1 VKYES
6 VAVINGRVVG
16 HVGQAAGKYVLR
28 YEHAW
33 RYADGAFPLS
43 LSLPLTRAEHGDEA
57 VRPYLANLLPDN
69 DAVLRAWARRYQI
82 SANNPLALLAHV
94 GEECPGALQ
103 LLSPDRAEELL
114 ASNARVPDPVEWLS
128 EDEIGARLR
137 RVLKEP
143 GTGRQP
149 GDPGQ
154 FSLAGAQPKI
164 ALLFTGTRWG
174 IPSGRTPTTH
184 ILKPPAQRGLE
195 GFAENEHVCLQ
206 LAARLGL
213 PAARSEVRSFGGQV
227 AFVVERYDRV
237 RRGDGWLRL
246 HQEDFCQALGTP
258 PYQKYESDGGPQAHD
273 IIRLL
278 AERSLEPDEDV
289 ATMVGALA
297 LNWALAGTDAHAKN
311 YSHLMQP
318 GGLVR
323 LAPLYDVVSLLPY
336 AESRG
341 PRTKLAMSI
350 GGEYRMRYIQR
361 RHWERLAESIGA
373 DRKTLVELVADVVER
388 VPGALGE
395 VCGEATDRGLGHPV
409 LARLRKE
416 VGKHVSAC
424 QAALRRSG
432 TPREN

>member
-6 VAVINGRVVG
+6 VAVIDGRVVG
-16 HVGQAAGKYVLR
+16 HMGQAAGKYLLQ

-33 RYADGAFPLS
+33 RHADGAFPLS
-43 LSLPLTRAEHGDEA
+43 LSLPLAREEHGDEA

-69 DAVLRAWARRYQI
+69 DAVLRAWARRYQV
-82 SANNPLALLAHV
+82 SAENPLALLAHV

-103 LLSPDRAEELL
+103 ILPSDRIDELL
-114 ASNARVPDPVEWLS
+114 APEAPDVVDWLS
-128 EDEIGARLR
+128 EDEIGARLK
-137 RVLKEP
+137 RVLEEP
-143 GTGRQP
+143 GASRQP

-164 ALLFTGTRWG
+164 ALLFDATRWG

-184 ILKPPAQRGLE
+184 ILKPPAQRGFD

-213 PAARSEVRSFGGQV
+213 PAVHSEVRSFDGQK

-237 RRGDGWLRL
+237 RRGEGWLRL
-246 HQEDFCQALGTP
+246 HQEDFCQALGTH
-258 PYQKYESDGGPQAHD
+258 PYHKYESDGGPHAHD

-278 AERSLEPDEDV
+278 AERSAEPDEDV

-297 LNWALAGTDAHAKN
+297 LNWALGGTDAHAKN

-318 GGLVR
+318 GGLIR

-341 PRTKLAMSI
+341 PRAKLAMSI
-350 GGEYRMRYIQR
+350 GGEYRMRFIER
-361 RHWERLAESIGA
+361 RHWERLADGIGS
-373 DRKTLVELVADVVER
+373 DRDALVELVTEVVER
-388 VPGALGE
+388 ITDTLRE
-395 VCGEATDRGLGHPV
+395 VCEEAVDQGLAHPV
-409 LARLRKE
+409 LHRLRQE

-424 QAALRRSG
+424 RAALRRGGLS
-432 TPREN
+432 REN

>member
-1 VKYES
+1 MKYES
-6 VAVINGRVVG
+6 VAVIDGRTVG

-28 YEHAW
+28 YEEAW
-33 RYADGAFPLS
+33 RDADRTFPLS
-43 LSLPLTRAEHGDEA
+43 LSLPLSRGEHGDEP
-57 VRPYLANLLPDN
+57 VRAYLANLLPDN
-69 DAVLRAWARRYQI
+69 DAILRAWARDYQV

-103 LLSPDRAEELL
+103 LLPPERVHEVLTPRGPD
-114 ASNARVPDPVEWLS
+114 VVEWLGD
-128 EDEIGARLR
+128 DEIGARLR
-137 RVLKEP
+137 RVLEQP
-143 GTGRQP
+143 GAWREP

-164 ALLFTGTRWG
+164 ALLFDGERWG

-184 ILKPPAQRGLE
+184 ILKPPALE
-195 GFAENEHVCLQ
+195 RFGGFAENEHVCLC

-227 AFVVERYDRV
+227 AVVVERYDRL
-237 RRGDGWLRL
+237 RSGDGWLRL
-246 HQEDFCQALGTP
+246 HQEDFCQALGIHP
-258 PYQKYESDGGPQAHD
+258 HEKYESDGGPKADD

-278 AERSLEPDEDV
+278 AERSLEPEGDV

-297 LNWALAGTDAHAKN
+297 LNWAIGGTDAHAKN

-318 GGLVR
+318 GGLIR

-350 GGEYRMRYIQR
+350 GGEYRMRFIER
-361 RHWERLAESIGA
+361 RHWERLADSIGA
-373 DRKTLVELVADVVER
+373 DRSALVEIVADVVER
-388 VPGALGE
+388 IPDTLRA
-395 VCGEATDRGLGHPV
+395 VCTEASDHGLFHPV
-409 LARLRKE
+409 LDRLQQE
-416 VGKHVSAC
+416 VAKHVSSC
-424 QAALRRSG
+424 LAALRRDG
-432 TPREN
+432 LPRAN